1 MKIVKILQRLLRVGL
16 AAGGLGGV
24 VRGMEGLPRPGC
36 LARGKGPGQGGHHH
50 TYDLTNYDLLPCII
64 DRISIKLTIII
75 IINLPEFA

>member
-1 MKIVKILQRLLRVGL
+1 M
-16 AAGGLGGV
+16 
-24 VRGMEGLPRPGC
+24 VRGLEGLPRPGG

-75 IINLPEFA
+75 RPGERNVDPSMETKSIFNPIFGCNIAVD